1 MTINIKRMRL
11 GIQMGFALYFL
22 YAGYVFYRY
31 YLWVSG
37 QSNEYVRYLASV
49 EAFLPIGALTSLK
62 RLFLTGEFD
71 VVHPAGLVIFMA
83 VMLAALLFRKGV
95 CGWVCPVGFLSNLCE
110 KVSRRL
116 GLAFCLP
123 KWLTIPLSAVKY
135 LLLGFFVYVICFAMN
150 REAIDAFV
158 ASPYNLLVDIKM
170 LQFFLHPSTLTLGV
184 LTALL
189 LFSLVV
195 RNPWCRFFCPYGA
208 LLGLLAW
215 GGPTQV
221 KRDESACIQCK
232 RCSKVCPS
240 CIQVHSMAA
249 IRTPECQGCMECVG
263 VCPVKGCLSAHV
275 AGRRVPAWVVAG
287 SVLVVICGFWVWAE
301 FTGHWHSKISDAHKR
316 TLFLQTGGGIRHP

>member
-1 MTINIKRMRL
+1 MKDLKRIRFAV
-11 GIQMGFALYFL
+11 QAGFALYFL

-37 QSNEYVRYLASV
+37 QSNTYVPHLPSV

-71 VVHPAGLVIFMA
+71 VVHPAALVIFMA
-83 VMLAALLFRKGV
+83 VLLSALLFRKGV

-110 KVSRRL
+110 RLGRGL

-123 KWLTIPLSAVKY
+123 RWLTLSLSAVKY
-135 LLLGFFVYVICFAMN
+135 VLLGFFVYVICLAMN

-158 ASPYNLLVDIKM
+158 ASPYNLLVDVKM
-170 LQFFLHPSTLTLGV
+170 LQFFMHPSSLTLVV

-189 LFSLVV
+189 LFSIVV

-215 GGPTQV
+215 IGPTQV
-221 KRDESACIQCK
+221 KRDETACIKCK
-232 RCSKVCPS
+232 RCSGACPS
-240 CIQVHSMAA
+240 CIQVHSMAV
-249 IRTPECQGCMECVG
+249 IRTPECQGCMECVN
-263 VCPVKGCLSAHV
+263 VCPVNGCLNAHV
-275 AGRRVPAWVVAG
+275 ADRRVPAWVVAV
-287 SVLVVICGFWVWAE
+287 SVLAVIWGFWGWAE
-301 FTGHWHSKISDAHKR
+301 LTGHWRSRVSDTAKR
-316 TLFLQTGGGIRHP
+316 TIFLQTGVNIRHP